1 MKKQKQK
8 THKKSSYA
16 RKKGKKTV
24 NPSSWVEELLNWK
37 ASDNENDESLPV
49 DVSLVCWNVLA
60 DSYCNQRSHK
70 HLPMKYQRHV
80 FDRQQRQHHVRQ
92 TLRRFVSTLEP
103 DLVALQEVDPPLE
116 VATCMNELNFQ
127 GVETPSSPGGK
138 NGRVDACALYY
149 RQDRWHYKS
158 SEVVFLDEL
167 ATMSSR
173 YANENP
179 SVVGKTNLMGL
190 QTSFVRKNMALLV
203 RLEHLDSNRELV
215 VAVVHLFWNP
225 RYVLEICSFS
235 LLSLL

>member
-1 MKKQKQK
+1 M
-8 THKKSSYA
+8 
-16 RKKGKKTV
+16 G
-24 NPSSWVEELLNWK
+24 
-37 ASDNENDESLPV
+37 
-49 DVSLVCWNVLA
+49 VLM
-60 DSYCNQRSHK
+60 
-70 HLPMKYQRHV
+70 L
-80 FDRQQRQHHVRQ
+80 
-92 TLRRFVSTLEP
+92 
-103 DLVALQEVDPPLE
+103 
-116 VATCMNELNFQ
+116 
-127 GVETPSSPGGK
+127 
-138 NGRVDACALYY
+138 ALYY